1 VDLLK
6 DLISANAPV
15 GQQDPVGN
23 FITGGNAA
31 QAQTKAN
38 IENVNARYQQELAF
52 RLHKAIQESIGKNGW
67 PDPVKLKW
75 AGQKYNIAGSTLSY
89 AVDMLPKVWKSAA
102 DIAQSRALIQSY
114 SEEGES
120 DLSKG
125 WATRQ
130 DSQTTESPD
139 DKDSQT
145 TLPPDD
151 KTTETTQSSTTAAAT
166 PGSAAQSDP
175 LDANTTAFGQ
185 RATAWGKGSPLLR
198 SIQKEIG
205 LNGKDA
211 DGTWGPTT
219 QKAYRAYLTAHP
231 KAGVVPG
238 LLSGQ
243 MQFEDDT
250 TAWASQPAGGVQ
262 KSPDGTAPATGTP
275 APQVTGSAIPSG
287 VARVD
292 APDPTSLEE
301 PSTSEQRASDAQAQ
315 IKGTEQDK
323 EYDDEKSKNAWAIV
337 GNMPLDNVAKG
348 LPDPGANP
356 LQVSKMSTATKLAM
370 KTQLARA
377 GRFGPKASDADLQGA
392 LDNDW
397 KNINGKVG
405 NVPIPAMYQDKDGK
419 LDRGAYLLALS
430 EYNAKISGAAD
441 DYYGKEGA
449 LFGDNLKQSITIQ
462 ANSRAN
468 QQNARDQGNYARSVR
483 DWKLQNASMEDLR
496 SMGYKGIDKTNMEEA
511 RSVEGARDNILGIEN
526 QLGHLKIN
534 SHKMSDGEFNGNV
547 VSVFNKI
554 AELDAAKTEGDRGN
568 IENILLQH
576 KDFRSILSRHGTD
589 WKGAALEFFTRQS
602 KRGTM
607 AIMDEMVNNA
617 KRYGQVNG
625 AARKFGNKNVWAKHI
640 GDKHVLPSGKEA
652 VWNGSS
658 WGVE

>member
-1 VDLLK
+1 MDLLK

-52 RLHKAIQESIGKNGW
+52 RLQKAIQESIGDNGM
-67 PDPVKLKW
+67 PDPVKMKH
-75 AGQKYNIAGSTLSY
+75 AGQKYGISEQMVNY
-89 AVDMLPKVWKSAA
+89 AVDMMPKVWKGAA
-102 DIAQSRALIQSY
+102 DVA
-114 SEEGES
+114 G
-120 DLSKG
+120 SKG
-125 WATRQ
+125 TIQAYTPKG
-130 DSQTTESPD
+130 EG
-139 DKDSQT
+139 
-145 TLPPDD
+145 TL
-151 KTTETTQSSTTAAAT
+151 T
-166 PGSAAQSDP
+166 
-175 LDANTTAFGQ
+175 NT
-185 RATAWGKGSPLLR
+185 
-198 SIQKEIG
+198 
-205 LNGKDA
+205 
-211 DGTWGPTT
+211 
-219 QKAYRAYLTAHP
+219 
-231 KAGVVPG
+231 
-238 LLSGQ
+238 
-243 MQFEDDT
+243 
-250 TAWASQPAGGVQ
+250 WASQPAGSQ
-262 KSPDGTAPATGTP
+262 KSSATQSSSSAAAVP
-275 APQVTGSAIPSG
+275 GSAVQTPDTDTTGFTTPDMQQTASG
-287 VARVD
+287 YGVGGTGASGQDQQATD
-292 APDPTSLEE
+292 AGLTQNSSTLEGDQTPEQAAASAQDMANADEADKSFFGQVNAME
-301 PSTSEQRASDAQAQ
+301 PEGMDSSSQSAE
-315 IKGTEQDK
+315 
-323 EYDDEKSKNAWAIV
+323 
-337 GNMPLDNVAKG
+337 P
-348 LPDPGANP
+348 NP
-356 LQVSKMSTATKLAM
+356 LQVSGMTKWTKEAMTRQLQQEGRLNGKATDDDLQAVM
-370 KTQLARA
+370 
-377 GRFGPKASDADLQGA
+377 DADYGRITA
-392 LDNDW
+392 SA
-397 KNINGKVG
+397 G
-405 NVPIPAMYQDKDGK
+405 NSPTPAMFVDKDGK
-419 LDRGAYLLALS
+419 LDIGAYKRAQS
-430 EYNAKISGAAD
+430 EYDAKIASNTSEFLKTEGGL
-441 DYYGKEGA
+441 YGQQFTQGLQK
-449 LFGDNLKQSITIQ
+449 Q

-483 DWKLQNASMEDLR
+483 DWKLQNASMEDLQ

-526 QLGHLKIN
+526 QLGHLKID

-589 WKGAALEFFTRQS
+589 WKGAALELFTRQS